1 MTLYRPNV
9 GIIIC
14 NDEGKLLWCKRKS
27 GDGWQ
32 FPQGGIDEYEA
43 PLEAVIRETYEE
55 VGIEENKLKFIKEN
69 DRWINYDVP
78 KEKIPKYFS
87 LKNRK
92 FKGQTQKWFL
102 AKYLGLDE
110 EINLSLH
117 NQIEFT
123 DWSWASYWHPVAA
136 GVEFKRS
143 AYREVLT
150 DFLPFYNS
158 YFNTSF

>member
-1 MTLYRPNV
+1 
-9 GIIIC
+9 
-14 NDEGKLLWCKRKS
+14 
-27 GDGWQ
+27 
-32 FPQGGIDEYEA
+32 
-43 PLEAVIRETYEE
+43 
-55 VGIEENKLKFIKEN
+55 
-69 DRWINYDVP
+69 P

-123 DWSWASYWHPVAA
+123 DWIWASYWHPVAA

-150 DFLPFYNS
+150 DFLPFYNK
-158 YFNTSF
+158 YFKANF